1 DFYSGATGLPGRFS
15 EGFSLRRLQLA
26 DFRGCSIIPCCL
38 AKNAAGGRVTGFGY
52 ASGSDTAAARMLAGR
67 QAEIGDELARVA
79 ATREIADLSD
89 DRCSD
94 DWPDALEGLKG
105 TDKPGPRRELDCF
118 FDLR

>member
-1 DFYSGATGLPGRFS
+1 
-15 EGFSLRRLQLA
+15 
-26 DFRGCSIIPCCL
+26 
-38 AKNAAGGRVTGFGY
+38 
-52 ASGSDTAAARMLAGR
+52 MLAGR

-79 ATREIADLSD
+79 ETPEIADLSD

-118 FDLR
+118 FDLRLEF